1 MKTSTLAF
9 AAVLGSTA
17 TSGFSQPGEPLSPD
31 VWALLDQI
39 QIEEIVTETSYE
51 VRKSWPD
58 AFAQDLSNMRVT
70 GYAVA
75 MIPGAPGQKVQELLL
90 TSDSGICPLC
100 GSGDHAATLQ
110 IVLDEPLEDF
120 VEGQRISVEGTLMR
134 VDDSTTWQ
142 SAQMINARLVD
153 L

>member
-17 TSGFSQPGEPLSPD
+17 ISGMSQPGGPLSPD

-39 QIEEIVTETSYE
+39 EIEEIVTETSYE

-58 AFAQDLSNMRVT
+58 AFAQNLNNMRVT

-75 MIPGAPGQKVQELLL
+75 MIPAAPGQKVQELLL

-100 GSGDHAATLQ
+100 GSGDHNASLQ
-110 IVLDEPLEDF
+110 IVLDTPIEGF
-120 VEGQRISVEGTLMR
+120 VDGQRISIEGTLQR
-134 VDDSTTWQ
+134 IDDTTTWQ
-142 SAQMINARLVD
+142 SAQMVNARLLD

>member
-1 MKTSTLAF
+1 MKTSTLAI
-9 AAVLGSTA
+9 AAALGSTA
-17 TSGFSQPGEPLSPD
+17 TSGLSQPGTAADLD
-31 VWALLDQI
+31 VWSLLDQI
-39 QIEEIVTETSYE
+39 QIEEIVTENSYE
-51 VRKSWPD
+51 VRKSWPN
-58 AFAQDLSNMRVT
+58 AFAQDLQNIKVT
-70 GYAVA
+70 GFAVA
-75 MIPGAPGQKVQELLL
+75 MIPGQQVKELLL

-110 IVLDEPLEDF
+110 IVLDEPLEGF